1 MSLKDQGTSAF
12 MFKPFLHANRVGVK
26 KMLLTEYNETET
38 MAMFREEGLEEGLE
52 KGLEKGREE
61 GREETLLE
69 NIRNL
74 MDGLKLTARQAMDVL
89 KISQEEQRK
98 LAGQL

>member
-1 MSLKDQGTSAF
+1 MIRS
-12 MFKPFLHANRVGVK
+12 FLQANRVGVK

-38 MAMFREEGLEEGLE
+38 MAMFKEEGREEGWKE
-52 KGLEKGREE
+52 GREE

-74 MDGLKLTARQAMDVL
+74 MDGLKLTARQAMDIL
-89 KISQEEQRK
+89 KVPREEQQRLTDK
-98 LAGQL
+98 L

>member
-1 MSLKDQGTSAF
+1 MALLIR
-12 MFKPFLHANRVGVK
+12 PFLQANRVGVK

-61 GREETLLE
+61 TLLE

-74 MDGLKLTARQAMDVL
+74 MRKLKLTAMQAMDIL
-89 KISQEEQRK
+89 EIPQEEQQK
-98 LAGQL
+98 LAKQL